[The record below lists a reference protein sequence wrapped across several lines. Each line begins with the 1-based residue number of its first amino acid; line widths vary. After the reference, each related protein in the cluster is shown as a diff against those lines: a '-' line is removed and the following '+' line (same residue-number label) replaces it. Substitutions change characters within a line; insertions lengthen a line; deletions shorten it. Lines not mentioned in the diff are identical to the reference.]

1 MTEFDV
7 IIIGAGPGGIFAAY
21 EMAMRRPELRV
32 AVFEKGHALE
42 RRKCPIDGK
51 KIKSCVGCATCS
63 IMSGFGGAGAFSDG
77 KYNVTNDFGGT
88 LYQYIGKDK
97 ALELM
102 YYVDEINMKYGGE
115 GTKMYT
121 TAGKK
126 FKKLCMQNK
135 LSLLDASVRHLG
147 TDINYTVLE
156 NLYAFLKDRVAFYF
170 DTPVEGVEKAENGY
184 FVQVAES
191 GAGQN
196 AGTVFHCRSCVI
208 SVGRSGSKWME
219 NICESMEI
227 PTKSNRVDIGV
238 RVELPAVIF
247 SHLTDE
253 LYESKIVYRTEKFE
267 DRVRTFCMNPY
278 GIVVNENT
286 NGIITVNGHS
296 YESEDMRTEN
306 TNFALLVAKHFSEP
320 FKDSNGYGESIARLS
335 NMLGGGVIV
344 QRFGDLVRGRRST
357 VSRIE
362 EGLVRPT
369 LQATPGDL
377 SLVLP
382 KRILDGIIEMI
393 YALDKI
399 APGTAN
405 DDTLLYGVEVKF
417 YNMEVEIDENLETK
431 YRGLYVIGDGSGVTH
446 SLSHASA
453 SGVCV
458 GRKICEEP

>member
-1 MTEFDV
+1 MKQYDV
-7 IIIGAGPGGIFAAY
+7 IIIGAGPGGIYSAW
-21 EMAMRRPELRV
+21 ELAMKKTELKI
-32 AVFEKGHALE
+32 AVFEKGRELE
-42 RRKCPIDGK
+42 KRKCPINGDTVK
-51 KIKSCVGCATCS
+51 NCVGCPSCA

-77 KYNVTNDFGGT
+77 KYNITNEFGGT
-88 LYQYIGKDK
+88 LHDYIGKKK
-97 ALELM
+97 AMELM
-102 YYVDEINMKYGGE
+102 RYVDDINMSHGGE
-115 GTKMYT
+115 GTRMYST
-121 TAGKK
+121 GDTK
-126 FKKLCMQNK
+126 FKKICIQNN
-135 LSLLDASVRHLG
+135 LHLLDASVRHLG
-147 TDINYTVLE
+147 TDVNYIVLE
-156 NLYAFLKDRVAFYF
+156 QLFAELKDRVDFFFNCAVEHVTKEGEGYGVHTSDESYF
-170 DTPVEGVEKAENGY
+170 CKR
-184 FVQVAES
+184 
-191 GAGQN
+191 
-196 AGTVFHCRSCVI
+196 CII

-219 NICESMEI
+219 TVCQEMDI

-247 SHLTDE
+247 AHLTDE

-267 DRVRTFCMNPY
+267 DNVRTFCMNPN

-296 YESEDMRTEN
+296 YEGNEKKTDN

-357 VSRIE
+357 EKRIE
-362 EGLVRPT
+362 EGLVTPT
-369 LQATPGDL
+369 LSATPGDL

-382 KRILDGIIEMI
+382 KRIMDGIIEMI
-393 YALDKI
+393 YALDKV

-417 YNMEVEIDENLETK
+417 YNMEVEIDKNLESCHK
-431 YRGLYVIGDGSGVTH
+431 GLYVIGDGSGVTH

-453 SGVCV
+453 SGVYV
-458 GRKICEEP
+458 ARHIISEEE